1 MIEFPFFHLEILRE
15 EFYEHGN
22 QIRVSFDL
30 LAVMVAGCLNASST
44 KPDWV
49 HDVNWIGEKPDAIV
63 ENELWTQIS
72 PYHIEYDHLNITA
85 KNEKDGLH
93 LRVIGISNGGNKS

>member
-1 MIEFPFFHLEILRE
+1 MNLGRKNAFLLII
-15 EFYEHGN
+15 
-22 QIRVSFDL
+22 

-44 KPDWV
+44 KPDWA
-49 HDVNWIGEKPDAIV
+49 HDVNWLGEKPDAIV

-85 KNEKDGLH
+85 RMRRMAFIFGLSGFQM
-93 LRVIGISNGGNKS
+93 RQ